1 MKVSR
6 PDSAPSFVGGR
17 RGPPPRQGRWA
28 TALAALWVAT
38 GPAHCLGA
46 AVANDLRPIKPPV
59 PLPNPWAW
67 LGWGLALALLAG
79 AVAGWLWWRRKRRA
93 TPPPAPVI
101 PPHVRARQRLARALA
116 YLSDPRQF
124 AFEVSDTV
132 RWYLEE
138 RFDLRA
144 PERTTEE
151 FLVEL
156 QDSPVLSPDHKA
168 SLAQFLQSCDLVK
181 FARYEPN
188 EEALRQLHES
198 ACRLV
203 EETRFEPVQAPG
215 VAELTR

>member
-1 MKVSR
+1 MKPER
-6 PDSAPSFVGGR
+6 AHQAPTLS
-17 RGPPPRQGRWA
+17 PCPPRWA
-28 TALAALWVAT
+28 QWAAASAVGYVGIGGPDRLA
-38 GPAHCLGA
+38 A
-46 AVANDLRPIKPPV
+46 AVANELRPIKPPV

-67 LGWGLALALLAG
+67 LGWGLALALLAA
-79 AVAGWLWWRRKRRA
+79 AVAGWLWWRKTRRA
-93 TPPPAPVI
+93 TPPPVPVI
-101 PPHVRARQRLARALA
+101 PAHVRARQRLARALA

-138 RFDLRA
+138 RFDLHA

-156 QDSPVLSPDHKA
+156 QDSPVLSPDQKA

-188 EEALRQLHES
+188 EEVLRQLHES

-203 EETRFEPVQAPG
+203 EETRFVPGQAPAA
-215 VAELTR
+215 AEVTR